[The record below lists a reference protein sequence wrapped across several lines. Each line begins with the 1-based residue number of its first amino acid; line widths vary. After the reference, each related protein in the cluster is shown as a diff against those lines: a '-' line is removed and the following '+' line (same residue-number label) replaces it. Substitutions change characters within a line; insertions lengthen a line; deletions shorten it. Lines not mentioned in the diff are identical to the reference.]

1 MSKLSM
7 KKKVLKRDKS
17 MHPGTLSHKMLD
29 ASLSLPTPGINE
41 GSSTDRSQAGSP
53 LELSNKGHKK
63 PITKKKSKKKNIIKP
78 SEKYNSDLTDQ
89 KDVQVAFYEPLPL
102 KDYEN
107 MVEIESDD
115 GTIY

>member
-1 MSKLSM
+1 
-7 KKKVLKRDKS
+7 
-17 MHPGTLSHKMLD
+17 MHPQMLGPRLD
-29 ASLSLPTPGINE
+29 SSLTIPTQGINE
-41 GSSTDRSQAGSP
+41 GSSTERSQAGSP
-53 LELSNKGHKK
+53 HESSSKATDKRK
-63 PITKKKSKKKNIIKP
+63 ITKKKSKKKNVVKP
-78 SEKYNSDLTDQ
+78 QDKYNSDLTDQ